1 MSIIEVRDLSKTFRV
16 KQKEKGIKGSIKAI
30 FKPKYKNKKAV
41 DNISFTVEK
50 GEILAF
56 IGPNG
61 AGKSTTIKMMTGIL
75 FPTKGDISIAGI
87 NPQSDRKKLAYKI
100 GCVFGQKEQL
110 WIHLTPYDNFKFF
123 GAIYDIPE
131 TVVEKRIKEYND
143 IFELDEFINTPVR
156 SLSLGQRMI
165 CEIVASLIH
174 EPEILFLDEPTIGL
188 DPVIKEKI
196 RVFIKRLNK
205 EKKTTIFLTSH
216 DVGDIEKL
224 CKRVIIINDGKIVL
238 DDSME
243 NLKYHYLNKKIVEAK
258 MNTKIN
264 LDEEDGI
271 TILKDKDYNLKLEVD
286 LTKKSIS
293 DAIKILDPD
302 KIIDINISNIPLEVI
317 IGSMIFSFEHIIVSL
332 LI

>member
-1 MSIIEVRDLSKTFRV
+1 MRGSLFIKVKT
-16 KQKEKGIKGSIKAI
+16 KEKGLKGSIKAI
-30 FKPKYKNKKAV
+30 FKPKYKDKKAV
-41 DNISFTVEK
+41 NKVSFTVEK

-61 AGKSTTIKMMTGIL
+61 AGKSTTIKMLTGIL
-75 FPTKGDISIAGI
+75 FPTSGEVSVMGI
-87 NPQSDRKKLAYKI
+87 NPQKQRKELSYKI
-100 GCVFGQKEQL
+100 GTVFGQKEQL

-131 TVVEKRIKEYND
+131 QVVEKRIEEYKS

-156 SLSLGQRMI
+156 GLSLGQRMI

-188 DPVIKEKI
+188 DPVVKEKI

-224 CKRVIIINDGKIVL
+224 CKRVIIVNDGTIVL

-258 MNTKIN
+258 MNTKIK
-264 LDEEDGI
+264 LDDVEGI

-286 LTKKSIS
+286 LTKKTIS
-293 DAIKILDPD
+293 DAIKLLDPD
-302 KIIDINISNIPLEVI
+302 KIIDINISNTPLETI
-317 IGSMIFSFEHIIVSL
+317 ISSIYKGSKK
-332 LI
+332 

>member
-1 MSIIEVRDLSKTFRV
+1 MSIIEVKNLSKTFKV
-16 KQKEKGIKGSIKAI
+16 KEKDKGIKGSIKSI
-30 FKPKYKNKKAV
+30 FKPKYKNKKALN
-41 DNISFTVEK
+41 NISFNIEK

-61 AGKSTTIKMMTGIL
+61 AGKSTTIKMLTGIL
-75 FPTKGDISIAGI
+75 YPSGGSISVAGIDPTK
-87 NPQSDRKKLAYKI
+87 DRKKLAYEI

-110 WIHLTPYDNFKFF
+110 WLHLTPYDNFKFF

-131 TVVEKRIKEYND
+131 AVVEKRIQEYND
-143 IFELDEFINTPVR
+143 IFELSEFINTPVR

-174 EPEILFLDEPTIGL
+174 EPDILFLDEPTIGL

-264 LDEEDGI
+264 LDEIDGI
-271 TILKDKDYNLKLEVD
+271 SILKDKDYNLKLEVD

-293 DAIKILDPD
+293 DAIKLLDPD
-302 KIIDINISNIPLEVI
+302 KIIDINISNTPLEQI
-317 IGSMIFSFEHIIVSL
+317 ISNIYKGSK
-332 LI
+332 

>member
-1 MSIIEVRDLSKTFRV
+1 MSIIEVKNLSKTFKV
-16 KQKEKGIKGSIKAI
+16 KEKDKGIKGSIKSI

-41 DNISFTVEK
+41 NNISFNIEK

-61 AGKSTTIKMMTGIL
+61 AGKSTTIKMLTGIL
-75 FPTKGDISIAGI
+75 YPSGGSISVAGIDPTK
-87 NPQSDRKKLAYKI
+87 DRKKLAYEI

-131 TVVEKRIKEYND
+131 AVVEKRIQEYND
-143 IFELDEFINTPVR
+143 IFELSEFINTPVR

-174 EPEILFLDEPTIGL
+174 EPDILFLDEPTIGL

-264 LDEEDGI
+264 LDEIDGI
-271 TILKDKDYNLKLEVD
+271 SILKDKDYNLKLEVD

-293 DAIKILDPD
+293 DAIKLLDPD
-302 KIIDINISNIPLEVI
+302 KIIDINISNTPLEQI
-317 IGSMIFSFEHIIVSL
+317 ISNIYKGSK
-332 LI
+332 